1 MNPQFY
7 VLMPLEPAGIG
18 VRLVVTGQLTSTN
31 QHLLAPLIR
40 RTRTAQRR
48 GTVTVDLTGARTE
61 EAAVDLLRWDVEHDE
76 PADDLAAVQILDLGR
91 HPA

>member
-61 EAAVDLLRWDVEHDE
+61 EAAVDLLRWDVEYDE
-76 PADDLAAVQILDLGR
+76 SPDGLATVQFLELGHRPA
-91 HPA
+91 